1 MHPNDEV
8 KRDSTSNPGP
18 IRSAE
23 PPSVDQVTGRHRSEL
38 GRSRPRRPVPSGD
51 VRRPAR
57 PSRVR
62 SLLTSTPVRLTLVTG
77 VTCCLGFVAFTES
90 RAATTPDQPL
100 HAALA
105 DNTTL
110 TDRDMAARDRAA
122 SRDFE
127 RAPVPT
133 APSPSNSPSPSAS
146 VAKKAPVKVTRKPTK
161 PAKPRP
167 VAGLDQAQ
175 MDNAAAIVKVGVKLG
190 IPERGLIVAIA
201 TAMQE
206 SNLYNLANPALPESL
221 DLPNQGTGYDFDSVG
236 LFQQR
241 SSSGWG
247 AVADLM
253 RPAYAAEA
261 FFEAL
266 LQIPGWQQMSISGA
280 AQAVQVSAFP
290 DAYAQHEERATT
302 IVAALV

>member
-8 KRDSTSNPGP
+8 KRESTSNAGP

-23 PPSVDQVTGRHRSEL
+23 PPSDDRLTGRHRAP
-38 GRSRPRRPVPSGD
+38 GRRNPLRRSPLRDEGNP
-51 VRRPAR
+51 
-57 PSRVR
+57 PSRIR
-62 SLLTSTPVRLTLVTG
+62 SAVGSTPVRLTLVTG
-77 VTCCLGFVAFTES
+77 ITCCLGFVAFTES
-90 RAATTPDQPL
+90 RAATTPTQPL
-100 HAALA
+100 HAALV
-105 DNTTL
+105 DT
-110 TDRDMAARDRAA
+110 AALADRAA
-122 SRDFE
+122 AAEKQAASRAE
-127 RAPVPT
+127 RVAPPTPTPT
-133 APSPSNSPSPSAS
+133 ATTPTPTAT
-146 VAKKAPVKVTRKPTK
+146 AKSKAPTKPAKPKPTK
-161 PAKPRP
+161 PAKPKP

-175 MDNAAAIVKVGVKLG
+175 MDNAATIVKVGVKLG
-190 IPERGLIVAIA
+190 IPRQGLVVAIA

-221 DLPNQGTGYDFDSVG
+221 DYPNQGTGYDYDSVG

-241 SSSGWG
+241 TSSGWG

-253 RPAYAAEA
+253 RPAYAAQA

-266 LQIPGWQQMSISGA
+266 LQIPGWQQMSVSGA

-290 DAYAQHEERATT
+290 DAYAQHESRATT